1 MGSED
6 DLSPYTE
13 FIRTLI
19 EEEVPEP
26 LMDADFP
33 QELSAEIW
41 NKLVEHRD
49 KKIQSE
55 KDVRLS
61 LRRYNRHQQLATSI
75 AALNEEVRSNLE
87 KTQKDFE
94 ELQEFKFQSLY
105 NVETLFSLK
114 QGQVMFIIIKYR
126 SKFLKLLWSL
136 STLMLCF

>member
-1 MGSED
+1 LGSED